1 MTDPPK
7 HLRSSV
13 RDGVWWAGL
22 MVAVAA
28 ATATAHGLY
37 AVAVASDVPWPVAGL
52 YPVMTDGLA
61 LVAYSATNRLIDRP
75 RRYAWAV
82 VIVSAGLSG
91 GAQALY
97 LAGGGVDDA
106 PAAVRFGIGA
116 APALAA
122 AGVAHLLHL
131 IRTAGA
137 VERLEPDRG
146 GDGQPAGV
154 QPAAEFNGSTRAV
167 QAARDPRPPERRTNL
182 EASRPVPAAR
192 RSGAGAPAGAA
203 ERAHRAALA
212 HRGQHGALPT
222 ASELVRLTR
231 VSRGTAGTVL
241 KGLRTTENQTAQNP
255 SPRADRPEPDQS
267 RATTEEH
274 LTHYQ
279 TKIQDDHTPRH
290 HDPEEDR
297 PRDASTP
304 AGQRK

>member
-28 ATATAHGLY
+28 AAATAHGLY
-37 AVAVASDVPWPVAGL
+37 SVAVASDVPWPVAGL

-61 LVAYSATNRLIDRP
+61 LVAYSATNRLTDGP

-82 VIVSAGLSG
+82 VIAAAGLSG

-131 IRTAGA
+131 IRTTVAGA
-137 VERLEPDRG
+137 ERQQVERAT
-146 GDGQPAGV
+146 PAV
-154 QPAAEFNGSTRAV
+154 QPAAVQLNQASVVLAADQAV
-167 QAARDPRPPERRTNL
+167 RP
-182 EASRPVPAAR
+182 ASRPGPAPRTAAVDAR
-192 RSGAGAPAGAA
+192 RPTAGR
-203 ERAHRAALA
+203 ERPTEGSASASERSRRAAA
-212 HRGQHGALPT
+212 AYRDRHGTLPT
-222 ASELVRLTR
+222 ASELVRLTG

-241 KGLRTTENQTAQNP
+241 KGLRTHDDDGR
-255 SPRADRPEPDQS
+255 PRAGEREPDQS
-267 RATTEEH
+267 RATSEEH
-274 LTHYQ
+274 PTHHQ
-279 TKIQDDHTPRH
+279 IKIQNDHTPRH
-290 HDPEEDR
+290 HDPEEDQQL
-297 PRDASTP
+297 DAATP
-304 AGQRK
+304 PGGRR